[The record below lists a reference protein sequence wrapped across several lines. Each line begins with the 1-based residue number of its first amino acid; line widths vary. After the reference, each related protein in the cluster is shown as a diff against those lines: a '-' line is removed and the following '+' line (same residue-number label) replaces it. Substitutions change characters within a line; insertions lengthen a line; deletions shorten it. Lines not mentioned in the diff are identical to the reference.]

1 MQDIVKYNNYL
12 NCINLSSFEKR
23 DYDIFF
29 SLCAKVRDMEGEE
42 VTLSFSY
49 IKQLIEYK
57 RGSTISEFAGE
68 LLQMNKKLGDITC
81 TLETTSEI
89 VMFHLFNTFRINIEK
104 QTLKITVNEPFRFIV
119 NGIADNFTR
128 FELAEFVSLESKYS
142 KTLYR
147 LFKQFR
153 TTGVYRCRMDD
164 LRKVLGCPE
173 SYKNKRVMS
182 EIIKPAVEELREK
195 VWHNLTMEPVYEK
208 KRGRPIKGLI
218 FRYGPE
224 ELPGNI
230 VPAVGKRPAG
240 RRNAFNDFEQNEYDF
255 DELEKD
261 ILDNYTEG
269 F

>member
-195 VWHNLTMEPVYEK
+195 VWHNLTME
-208 KRGRPIKGLI
+208 
-218 FRYGPE
+218 
-224 ELPGNI
+224 
-230 VPAVGKRPAG
+230 
-240 RRNAFNDFEQNEYDF
+240 
-255 DELEKD
+255 
-261 ILDNYTEG
+261 
-269 F
+269 